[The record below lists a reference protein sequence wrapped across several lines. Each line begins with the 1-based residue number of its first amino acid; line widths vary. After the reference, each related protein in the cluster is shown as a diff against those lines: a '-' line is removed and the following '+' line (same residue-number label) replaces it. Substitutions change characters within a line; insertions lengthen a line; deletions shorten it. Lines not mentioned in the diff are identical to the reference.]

1 MSPEVFIEDF
11 ERTENSDYLHGV
23 LGRSLI
29 IATRFDAMCIGLS
42 QAIDIK
48 FGRITYHSD
57 DEFKEL
63 IQKVISEYRTLHK
76 SIKAFGLPQELSE
89 ILHKARESRNEIAH
103 SLTKGLSG
111 CIDNKIENTIL
122 INKITELIGNITE
135 GDILISTLI
144 SYFNNDPILN
154 TQSMQKYKNRV
165 IDWVIT
171 P

>member
-1 MSPEVFIEDF
+1 MIYEGS
-11 ERTENSDYLHGV
+11 
-23 LGRSLI
+23 
-29 IATRFDAMCIGLS
+29 
-42 QAIDIK
+42 
-48 FGRITYHSD
+48 
-57 DEFKEL
+57 
-63 IQKVISEYRTLHK
+63 
-76 SIKAFGLPQELSE
+76 
-89 ILHKARESRNEIAH
+89 
-103 SLTKGLSG
+103 
-111 CIDNKIENTIL
+111 L